1 MVTIVK
7 AHQRTGERG
16 SFMSLELLGEVEA
29 VQSQST
35 GRFFLTA
42 KRCFLTST
50 FSPEVA
56 EGLVGSKLPGNI
68 VRVQTDPYEYSVP
81 ETGEKILL
89 AHKYDYQP
97 EESPSAQLI
106 RNTQTV

>member
-16 SFMSLELLGEVEA
+16 SFMSLELLGEIEII
-29 VQSQST
+29 QSQST
-35 GRFFLTA
+35 GRFFATA
-42 KRCFLTST
+42 KRCFITST

-68 VRVQTDPYEYSVP
+68 VRIKADPYEYTIP
-81 ETGEKILL
+81 ESGEKILL

-97 EESPSAQLI
+97 EESPSALLV